1 MCAST
6 GAQHAACR
14 AFCTIVLSFN
24 IVMQTIL
31 ITSVVVICECV
42 ISGGRG
48 GRGRGGGRGG
58 AGGPRAVKT
67 GAIQDYKGSKVTFG
81 DDSD

>member
-1 MCAST
+1 MP
-6 GAQHAACR
+6 
-14 AFCTIVLSFN
+14 CTCMPFIGF
-24 IVMQTIL
+24 
-31 ITSVVVICECV
+31 
-42 ISGGRG
+42 GRG

-67 GAIQDYKGSKVTFG
+67 GAIQDYQGNKMTFG

>member
-1 MCAST
+1 MPCMLFI
-6 GAQHAACR
+6 G
-14 AFCTIVLSFN
+14 F
-24 IVMQTIL
+24 
-31 ITSVVVICECV
+31 
-42 ISGGRG
+42 GRG

-67 GAIQDYKGSKVTFG
+67 GAIQDYQGNKMTFG